1 MLIGSSV
8 EDLLESEP
16 VISVGKKSQVG
27 GRLPDRL
34 LRTVLFLVEGLLV
47 ELSRGLDWNYILSLL
62 ACKSALLRSG
72 LCWSLCH
79 VS

>member
-8 EDLLESEP
+8 EEILESEP
-16 VISVGKKSQVG
+16 FSSVGRKSQVG

-47 ELSRGLDWNYILSLL
+47 ELSCGLDLN
-62 ACKSALLRSG
+62 
-72 LCWSLCH
+72 
-79 VS
+79 

>member
-8 EDLLESEP
+8 EDILESEP
-16 VISVGKKSQVG
+16 VSSVGRKSQVG

-47 ELSRGLDWNYILSLL
+47 ELSCGLDLN
-62 ACKSALLRSG
+62 
-72 LCWSLCH
+72 
-79 VS
+79 